1 MLNLTQM
8 FSLKPPQ
15 PVGGR
20 LVKGYAMSGSKC
32 NAVCSEAIQANKAH
46 KQKAI
51 NDQSVLSVMKPDYV
65 YSMAQLV
72 SLSGVSKTSC
82 RAAVDRLLEAGSIK
96 SMSGV
101 NCRFFMLA

>member
-1 MLNLTQM
+1 
-8 FSLKPPQ
+8 
-15 PVGGR
+15 
-20 LVKGYAMSGSKC
+20 MSGSKC

-51 NDQSVLSVMKPDYV
+51 NDQAILSVMKHDYA

-82 RAAVDRLLEAGSIK
+82 RAAVARLIEDEAIK
-96 SMSGV
+96 RIPGLHCS
-101 NCRFFMLA
+101 FYMLA

>member
-1 MLNLTQM
+1 MLTLAQM
-8 FSLKPPQ
+8 FSMRPL
-15 PVGGR
+15 PVTGGR
-20 LVKGYAMSGSKC
+20 FVKGYAMSGSKC
-32 NAVCSEAIQANKAH
+32 SAVCSEAIQANKAR

-51 NDQSVLSVMKPDYV
+51 NDQAVLSVMKHDYA

-82 RAAVDRLLEAGSIK
+82 RSAVDRLLEAGSIK

>member
-8 FSLKPPQ
+8 FSMLPL
-15 PVGGR
+15 PVTGGR
-20 LVKGYAMSGSKC
+20 FVKGYAMSGSKC
-32 NAVCSEAIQANKAH
+32 SAVCSEAIQANKAH

-51 NDQSVLSVMKPDYV
+51 NDQAVLSVMKHDYV

>member
-1 MLNLTQM
+1 
-8 FSLKPPQ
+8 
-15 PVGGR
+15 
-20 LVKGYAMSGSKC
+20 MSGSRCAARK
-32 NAVCSEAIQANKAH
+32 VVSDDAIKANPAYA
-46 KQKAI
+46 QKAL
-51 NDQSVLSVMKPDYV
+51 NEQAVLSVMKHDYV

-101 NCRFFMLA
+101 NCRFFMLAWEAARKEGK